1 MKEQEIYRLGGLN
14 GVCRGGLFFGGDL
27 IHRFAVPLLRGR
39 RQTSSTASRSPF
51 SGGEGER
58 AGQYRGPLLRGRRRA
73 GGGRNSEFRITLSLF
88 VEDSHTLMVGGG
100 VRPHNTEQE
109 DISWQPFRTK
119 RR

>member
-1 MKEQEIYRLGGLN
+1 MESVGAVLA
-14 GVCRGGLFFGGDL
+14 FGGNL

-39 RQTSSTASRSPF
+39 RRT
-51 SGGEGER
+51 
-58 AGQYRGPLLRGRRRA
+58 
-73 GGGRNSEFRITLSLF
+73 GGGRNSEFRIILSLF

>member
-1 MKEQEIYRLGGLN
+1 MESVGAVLA
-14 GVCRGGLFFGGDL
+14 FGGNL

-39 RQTSSTASRSPF
+39 RRAGGAISRSPF

-58 AGQYRGPLLRGRRRA
+58 AGTLAVPLLRGRRRA

-88 VEDSHTLMVGGG
+88 VEVWHTLMVGGG